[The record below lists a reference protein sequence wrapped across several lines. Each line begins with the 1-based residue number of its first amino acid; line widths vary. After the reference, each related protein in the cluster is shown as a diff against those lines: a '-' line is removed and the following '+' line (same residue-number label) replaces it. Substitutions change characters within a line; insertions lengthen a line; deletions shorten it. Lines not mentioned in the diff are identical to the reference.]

1 MADILNLRQA
11 RKRRARDAARREGDA
26 NAVKHGRPK
35 AARRL
40 DAAVTSLETRR
51 LDGHRRDREAPDPQ
65 TDPDTGADD
74 APGSAGPDER
84 D

>member
-11 RKRRARDAARREGDA
+11 RKRKARDAARREGDA
-26 NAVKHGRPK
+26 NAARHGRPK
-35 AARRL
+35 ADRTR
-40 DAAVTSLETRR
+40 DAAVTALETRR
-51 LDGHRRDREAPDPQ
+51 LDGHRRDPGAGEPEG
-65 TDPDTGADD
+65 GADD